1 MLRALVLVLALA
13 NLAWWLWHWPPAAA
27 WVGAGDGERQPARLE
42 RQVAASAVQ
51 LLSERGGPAASAAS
65 AVAATLAQGPASGG
79 APSPEA
85 SACLEAGPLDDTG
98 FAAARAALQKA
109 GVGPE
114 AWVDIRRELP
124 GSYGLYMGRFA
135 DAEQARRKS
144 EELQRLNIP
153 HEPAPAA
160 LAPGLLLGRY
170 TDANQAQA
178 ALNRLQQRGVRTARL
193 QTLVAPSAEH
203 RLRLER
209 AEPAALGL
217 LAPEV
222 RPAWRRCG

>member
-13 NLAWWLWHWPPAAA
+13 NLGWWLWHWPPAAA
-27 WVGAGDGERQPARLE
+27 WVGLGDGERQPARLE

-51 LLSERGGPAASAAS
+51 LLSERGAPVAPAASATD
-65 AVAATLAQGPASGG
+65 VDQGPASG
-79 APSPEA
+79 AA
-85 SACLEAGPLDDTG
+85 SAPEGPVCLEAGPMDDAGLAT
-98 FAAARAALQKA
+98 ARATLQKA

-153 HEPAPAA
+153 HEPAPAS

-178 ALNRLQQRGVRTARL
+178 ALTRLQQRGVRTARV

-203 RLRLER
+203 RLRIER

-222 RPAWRRCG
+222 KPAWRRCG